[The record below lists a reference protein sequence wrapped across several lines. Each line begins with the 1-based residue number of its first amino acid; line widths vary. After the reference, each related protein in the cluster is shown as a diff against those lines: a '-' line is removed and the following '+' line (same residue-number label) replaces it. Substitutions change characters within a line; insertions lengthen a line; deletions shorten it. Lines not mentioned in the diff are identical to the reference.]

1 MPIRLYQ
8 KLLYRNESQRGSAG
22 KTLPRT
28 SNQKGQSL
36 VEYMILLA
44 LVVLVCV
51 GTTKALGHKLHSKFR
66 EIRNQIDEGIPVR
79 LNP

>member
-1 MPIRLYQ
+1 MRKTQGRNGLFC
-8 KLLYRNESQRGSAG
+8 NES
-22 KTLPRT
+22 
-28 SNQKGQSL
+28 GQSL

-51 GTTKALGHKLHSKFR
+51 GTTKALGSKLHSKFR
-66 EIRNQIDEGIPVR
+66 EIREQIDEGVPVR

>member
-1 MPIRLYQ
+1 MAAHHQSEVLMQPIKNR
-8 KLLYRNESQRGSAG
+8 KES
-22 KTLPRT
+22 
-28 SNQKGQSL
+28 GQSL

-51 GTTKALGHKLHSKFR
+51 GSTKVLGKKVSSKFR
-66 EIRNQIDEGIPVR
+66 EIRDQIDEGIPVR

>member
-1 MPIRLYQ
+1 MQ
-8 KLLYRNESQRGSAG
+8 KRNNVGFRNES
-22 KTLPRT
+22 
-28 SNQKGQSL
+28 GQSL

-51 GTTKALGHKLHSKFR
+51 GTTKALGSKIHSKFR
-66 EIRNQIDEGIPVR
+66 EIRNQIDTGIPVR